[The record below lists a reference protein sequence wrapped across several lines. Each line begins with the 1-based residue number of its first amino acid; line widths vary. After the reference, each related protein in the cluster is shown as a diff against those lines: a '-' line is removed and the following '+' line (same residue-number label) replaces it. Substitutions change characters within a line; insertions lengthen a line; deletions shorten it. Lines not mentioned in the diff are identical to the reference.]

1 MFFSILF
8 QAVSEEN
15 DQLRSEVRQLRQ
27 DLNQPVETEDAVF
40 TEHSEFLLSSP
51 SHFDSSFISEFISP
65 DQEWSCS
72 NSACQKLY
80 QNFRD
85 LSDRAENIGF
95 EAPGSGRSNISTS
108 GSTFLTEDR
117 NVEQGFKPEMLI
129 LSSGDDRSLEQ
140 GSFSLESGTSEVLRR
155 EIVDGGKDVSYVSS
169 DKPACTQGF
178 QPENVE
184 EIYESKQEGE
194 YLLENGNMD
203 HKFNPEN
210 HGFNTDEHGFNP
222 DEHGF
227 NPEEEESFKEIR
239 DKDLQASRLSLNL
252 DSGWE
257 SHLVQRSFSEDPPP
271 QFSPEVGKLKVYPA
285 SAPIGQQPN
294 EGFIPSEA
302 QQDQDDSDDSMD
314 ERIPVEKLLRIK
326 ESELQLLKNKIEE
339 MMEEKSELTE
349 RCLALN
355 TQVENELLLRQGLE
369 QELNSLVVDLSST
382 GPEARSNQ
390 EEGNPGEENREESE
404 RMCPSSSREDLENR
418 MKSLGHLYEKEKQQ
432 REELEL
438 ELSTEKLYRKELEE
452 ELKSHREDCSPPLSA
467 GLQLPGRHS
476 SGRHLTR
483 RQFSYEAE
491 DVGQRSGDTRSVLS
505 LFCSEHYKEMASK
518 VNQLQFQN
526 DFLSE
531 KIRIVESLNNGERKS
546 LAERIR
552 KLESELNE
560 LRQGSVFVEE
570 DEEIVVEDVTVKS
583 SSGPDFLMED
593 RVQQSMKQGADGG
606 GEEGKVDDVKVEK
619 RQKEEDEEVTEGQKK
634 EMEDNLL
641 RELLEH
647 CQRDVEILRKDNLSL
662 QLEMAEKND
671 FLENVE
677 KKTKELVT
685 QLKSAQS
692 ECQENQQKL
701 EKIRRHCQENEEALK
716 EKSEELAILKD
727 RVSEEKD
734 RKKVLYNK
742 QQKMREGDMR
752 YADCECQTES
762 SRDSFVKKGGR
773 SVDSLERGKQNSPD
787 QADMKYRQ
795 TEENEVSSTDRQRNE
810 QIRAQVR
817 HAETQAGLVSVAT
830 ENKGA
835 QTESAELN
843 DGVLQKELDSVRGRL
858 QEKEQLLNRLEQE
871 LDSMRSK
878 MEEKEECI
886 KRLEQELDSVR
897 SKVEE
902 KEEFIKR
909 LEEELDQD
917 NSSGGNE
924 DEDFEEY
931 RERMD
936 RALKEKE
943 TYIRKLEEH
952 LLGRQTPERNLK
964 SLPQKPRV
972 DAAQV
977 GEIVGHQPKTEAE
990 DHHQVADLPLKEDQ
1004 KEVDIQGR
1012 INPLLPWHSPLDD
1025 ESEPSNYSAR
1035 STSHL
1040 ETSAS
1045 IPEAVPACT
1054 RPFSPSLSVSSR
1066 SSASTFSVGSW
1077 DPGAERIVSGLGPED
1092 DGHKALEQKHFELI
1106 DEISLLRKDLKETKS
1121 IYTQENALLQEA
1133 LDREKWMSGNLRSK
1147 LGMSNTVVNFDLSA
1161 ELVSLRQKV
1170 SVLQETNK
1178 MLQAENDRW
1187 MQRLQEQERLVLELK
1202 GRLNTNEGSTDRDEV
1217 FSQQVALLQQHRQ
1230 ELIDRLKER
1239 ELDNSKLSSQLGD
1252 HMILEENLRREKD
1265 LLKVKLSERE
1275 SIENELHEK
1284 KMELQRQIGYQ
1295 RKLED
1300 IIYHKNL
1307 IEKELMKQKRLL
1319 EMDFIEIESKLQEKE
1334 ELLEIQRNQLL
1345 RELKMK
1351 DQILALGSEGGSEV
1365 TGSRVQS
1372 PSLSEASSN
1381 PGSRSLSVDLGPSR
1395 SSRRESGRMGVMLSE
1410 AERDHLL
1417 AVDLLKDKLRTG
1429 SHQNLRLGEAKHI
1442 EPRTTAPSH
1451 PDNTGATKQ

>member
-51 SHFDSSFISEFISP
+51 SHFDSSFISESISP

-72 NSACQKLY
+72 NSACQKLF

-184 EIYESKQEGE
+184 EIFEIKQEGE

-271 QFSPEVGKLKVYPA
+271 QFSPEVRKLKVYPA

-390 EEGNPGEENREESE
+390 EVGNPGEENREESE

-438 ELSTEKLYRKELEE
+438 ELNTEKLYRKELEE
-452 ELKSHREDCSPPLSA
+452 ELKSRREDHSSPLSA

-491 DVGQRSGDTRSVLS
+491 DVGQRSGDTPSVLS

-671 FLENVE
+671 FLGNVE

-716 EKSEELAILKD
+716 EKSEELTTLKD
-727 RVSEEKD
+727 RMIEEED
-734 RKKVLYNK
+734 RNKVLYNK
-742 QQKMREGDMR
+742 QQKLREGDIG

-762 SRDSFVKKGGR
+762 SGLGFVKKGGR
-773 SVDSLERGKQNSPD
+773 SVDSLETRKQNSTD
-787 QADMKYRQ
+787 QVEMKYRQ
-795 TEENEVSSTDRQRNE
+795 TEENEVSSTDRKTNE
-810 QIRAQVR
+810 QIRAQV
-817 HAETQAGLVSVAT
+817 AETQAGLVSVAT

-871 LDSMRSK
+871 LDSVRSE
-878 MEEKEECI
+878 MEEKEE
-886 KRLEQELDSVR
+886 L
-897 SKVEE
+897 
-902 KEEFIKR
+902 IKR

-924 DEDFEEY
+924 DQDFEEY

-1147 LGMSNTVVNFDLSA
+1147 LGMTNTVVNFDLSA

-1170 SVLQETNK
+1170 SILQETNK

-1417 AVDLLKDKLRTG
+1417 AVDLLKDKLRTR
-1429 SHQNLRLGEAKHI
+1429 SYQNLPLEDKLRTGSQQNLPLSEAKHR
-1442 EPRTTAPSH
+1442 EPRPTAPNH
-1451 PDNTGATKQ
+1451 PDNAGATKQ